1 MGLISRVSSR
11 TYRKYI
17 KMLSNH
23 ERSKSI
29 LSDNGLDVIFV
40 GNPGTGKSTIGSTL
54 SGGAMKSGLSFSGAG
69 VTSELQWVDDK
80 AGRNIRWADTPGL
93 ADVKLAEQSSR
104 AIKNALVEAKE
115 KNRGVKLVFVCCL
128 QAGRVN
134 SYDVMTIQN
143 VINTIK
149 MANGSK
155 PNNNSYTVVFNK
167 VEKEILDSLS
177 WREKGNA
184 MVQQLFITESECLS
198 ITSDHVYFVK
208 KFDDIIVKEDA
219 VIPDATVVE
228 DMERMLLWSSPTL
241 LNLRE
246 IAKVDTRNPAKML
259 QEQKEQFQKVLD
271 KQKETTEAET
281 KRLNN
286 LIRQHEE
293 DVEKAI

>member
-134 SYDVMTIQN
+134 SYDLMTIQN
-143 VINTIK
+143 VVDSIK

-167 VEKEILDSLS
+167 VEKEVLDSEE
-177 WREKGNA
+177 WREEGNA
-184 MVQQLFITESECLS
+184 EVQRFFMVKSECLT

-208 KFDDIIVKEDA
+208 KFDDIVVKKNA
-219 VIPDATVVE
+219 VIPEKAVVE
-228 DMERMLLWSSPTL
+228 DMERMLLWNSPTL

-246 IAKVDTRNPAKML
+246 IAQVDTRNP
-259 QEQKEQFQKVLD
+259 
-271 KQKETTEAET
+271 
-281 KRLNN
+281 
-286 LIRQHEE
+286 
-293 DVEKAI
+293 EKG